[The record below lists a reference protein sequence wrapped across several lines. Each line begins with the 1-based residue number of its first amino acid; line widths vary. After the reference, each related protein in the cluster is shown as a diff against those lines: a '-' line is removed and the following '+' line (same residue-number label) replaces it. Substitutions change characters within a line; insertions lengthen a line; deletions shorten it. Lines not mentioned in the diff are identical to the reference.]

1 MNQTKRILLA
11 AAAVAVAAAVPA
23 SAHGPADH
31 PEQAKG
37 PKSEKTHGN
46 SKSKSKGT
54 SKSCTPRKKAYV
66 AAGTVEAAALT
77 KNADGTYDGTLTV
90 AVTKTN
96 HHARPHKGTSQTY
109 TLDDAKVKLADADGN
124 GTIDAADAQPGQR
137 AKVIGKITVL
147 KKRCDASAF
156 TPTVTVRKATLRLPK
171 APETAEHPEDAPET
185 PAPTT

>member
-1 MNQTKRILLA
+1 MNQTKRILLS

-31 PEQAKG
+31 AEKAKG
-37 PKSEKTHGN
+37 PKSEKTHGT
-46 SKSKSKGT
+46 SKSKGKT
-54 SKSCTPRKKAYV
+54 KSCTPRKKGYV

-96 HHARPHKGTSQTY
+96 HHAGPHKGTSQTY
-109 TLDDAKVKLADADGN
+109 TLDDAKVNLADADGN
-124 GTIDAADAQPGQR
+124 GTIDAADALPGQR

-171 APETAEHPEDAPET
+171 APETPEQPEEQPET